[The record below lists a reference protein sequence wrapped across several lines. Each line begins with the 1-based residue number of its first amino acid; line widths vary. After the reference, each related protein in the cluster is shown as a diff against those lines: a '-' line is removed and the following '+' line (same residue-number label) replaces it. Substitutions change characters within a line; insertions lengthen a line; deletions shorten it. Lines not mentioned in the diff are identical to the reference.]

1 MPERGV
7 ANVMDVAD
15 VVPVERPP
23 ATDAISD
30 LRAAPA
36 LPLVCGR
43 CGRVLEWVA
52 IDLAGDRVFF
62 RERARRRGRG
72 RWPSVRTR
80 AYVDDD
86 GRACA
91 RLTYRC
97 DHHCRRTYRIE
108 FDAMQHACLGA
119 ARAGHALV
127 ALDIQ

>member
-1 MPERGV
+1 MAVRE
-7 ANVMDVAD
+7 
-15 VVPVERPP
+15 
-23 ATDAISD
+23 DALYD

-52 IDLAGDRVFF
+52 IDLERERVFF
-62 RERARRRGRG
+62 RERVAKRG
-72 RWPSVRTR
+72 RWPSVRLR
-80 AYVDDD
+80 ESLDDE
-86 GRACA
+86 GRSRA

-97 DHHCRRTYRIE
+97 DHHCRRTYTID